1 MAETEK
7 GLQLIDSHCHLD
19 FKDFDD
25 DLPSVI
31 ARADAAGIL
40 RLLTISTSLRELAKL
55 IAITEKYPAIYCTV
69 GVHPH
74 NAQKEG
80 VNDPQKI
87 LNLLEY
93 KKIIGIGESGLDFH
107 YDFSEINSQRENFLS
122 HIDASRT
129 TGLPLIIHSR
139 DADDEM
145 GEILEQEQKKGEFP
159 FILHCFTGG
168 QKLADIAIELGG
180 FLSVSGII
188 TFKNATKLRSVI
200 KTVPIERLLI
210 ETDAPY
216 LSPVPF
222 RGVRN
227 EPANLIYTF
236 EELQKVKDCPSDELA
251 FHTTDNFFRLFT
263 KMPKLDTSIEKN

>member
-1 MAETEK
+1 MAKIEK
-7 GLQLIDSHCHLD
+7 GLRLIDSHCHLD
-19 FKDFDD
+19 FKDFEN
-25 DLPSVI
+25 DLPYVV
-31 ARADAAGIL
+31 ARADAVGIF
-40 RLLTISTSLRELAKL
+40 RVLTISTSLRELAKL
-55 IAITEKYPAIYCTV
+55 ISIAESYPAIYCTA

-74 NAQKEG
+74 NAQSEG
-80 VNDPQKI
+80 VNNPQKI
-87 LNLLEY
+87 LNQLDH

-107 YDFSEINSQRENFLS
+107 YDFSEIDCQRENFLS
-122 HIDASRT
+122 HIEASRT

-145 GEILEQEQKKGEFP
+145 SETLQKEQKKGEFP

-180 FLSVSGII
+180 FISVSGII
-188 TFKNATKLRSVI
+188 TFKNAGDLRSVI

-222 RGVRN
+222 RGARN

-236 EELQKVKDCPSDELA
+236 EELLKIKECSQEDLA

-263 KMPKLDTSIEKN
+263 KMPKSDTSIEKN

>member
-1 MAETEK
+1 LAK
-7 GLQLIDSHCHLD
+7 RAKDLKLIDSHCHLD
-19 FKDFDD
+19 FKDFDN
-25 DLPSVI
+25 DLPSVV
-31 ARADAAGIL
+31 ARADAAGIFL
-40 RLLTISTSLRELAKL
+40 LLTISTSLRELAKL
-55 IAITEKYPAIYCTV
+55 IAISENYPAIYCTA

-74 NAQKEG
+74 NAQDEG

-87 LNLLEY
+87 LNLLKY

-145 GEILEQEQKKGEFP
+145 CAILETEQKKGEFP

-168 QKLADIAIELGG
+168 QKLADVAIELGG
-180 FLSVSGII
+180 YLSVSGII
-188 TFKNATKLRSVI
+188 TFKNATDLRSVI

-222 RGVRN
+222 RGSRN

-236 EELQKVKDCPSDELA
+236 EELLKIKDCSPDELA
-251 FHTTDNFFRLFT
+251 SNTTDNFFRLFT
-263 KMPKLDTSIEKN
+263 KMPKLDTSIGKN

>member
-1 MAETEK
+1 MAKIEK
-7 GLQLIDSHCHLD
+7 GIRLIDSHCHLD
-19 FKDFDD
+19 FKDFEN
-25 DLPSVI
+25 DLPHVL
-31 ARADAAGIL
+31 ARAGAAGVF
-40 RLLTISTSLRELAKL
+40 RVLTISTSLRELAKL
-55 IAITEKYPAIYCTV
+55 ISIAESYPAIFCTA

-74 NAQKEG
+74 NAQNEG

-87 LNLLEY
+87 VNQLEH

-107 YDFSEINSQRENFLS
+107 YDFSDIDCQRKNFIC
-122 HIDASRT
+122 HIEASRT

-139 DADDEM
+139 AADDEM
-145 GEILEQEQKKGEFP
+145 CAILQNEQKKGEFS

-180 FLSVSGII
+180 FISVSGII
-188 TFKNATKLRSVI
+188 TFKNASDLRSVI

-222 RGVRN
+222 RGARN

-236 EELQKVKDCPSDELA
+236 DELLKIKECSQEELA
-251 FHTTDNFFRLFT
+251 FHTTDNFLKLFT
-263 KMPKLDTSIEKN
+263 KMPKSDTSIEKN